1 MENTLSFPQ
10 NLPEIAILPSL
21 PPNSYLDKV
30 YLMGYTGRYF
40 PNNLKK
46 FRRMNGYKQ
55 EFVMEY
61 LGLNSTNRISR
72 WEKGLAMSSVI
83 NLFKLSVLYNTLV
96 DQLYSEHIYEIKRNL
111 KDKEKLLVSSH
122 LKKRKSK

>member
-1 MENTLSFPQ
+1 MPKVAN
-10 NLPEIAILPSL
+10 LPSL
-21 PPNSYLDKV
+21 PPTFHIDNV
-30 YLMGYTGRYF
+30 YLMGHTGRYF

-61 LGLNSTNRISR
+61 LGLKSTNRISR
-72 WEKGLAMSSVI
+72 WEKGLAMPSVI
-83 NLFKLSVLYNTLV
+83 NLLKLSVLYNTLV

-111 KDKEKLLVSSH
+111 KDKEKLLVSRH
-122 LKKRKSK
+122 LKKRKEK

>member
-1 MENTLSFPQ
+1 
-10 NLPEIAILPSL
+10 
-21 PPNSYLDKV
+21 
-30 YLMGYTGRYF
+30 
-40 PNNLKK
+40 
-46 FRRMNGYKQ
+46 MNGYKQ

-72 WEKGLAMSSVI
+72 WEKGLAMPSVI

-111 KDKEKLLVSSH
+111 KDKEKLLVSGH
-122 LKKRKSK
+122 LKKRRTK

>member
-1 MENTLSFPQ
+1 LSFPQ
-10 NLPEIAILPSL
+10 NLPKVANLPSLCFVSQIAIL
-21 PPNSYLDKV
+21 NY
-30 YLMGYTGRYF
+30 MGYTGRYF

-72 WEKGLAMSSVI
+72 WEKGLAMPSVI
-83 NLFKLSVLYNTLV
+83 NLLKLSVLYNTLV

-111 KDKEKLLVSSH
+111 KDKQKLLVSSH
-122 LKKRKSK
+122 LKKTKDKIK